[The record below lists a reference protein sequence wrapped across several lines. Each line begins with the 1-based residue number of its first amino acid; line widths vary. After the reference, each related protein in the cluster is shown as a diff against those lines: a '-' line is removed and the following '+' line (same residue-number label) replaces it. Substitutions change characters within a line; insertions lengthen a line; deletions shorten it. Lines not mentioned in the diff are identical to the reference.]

1 MSLTFFIAGIIQG
14 SLADGMHD
22 QDYRARIAEVIRR
35 RFPDACIMDPVALHP
50 NSLDYSDE
58 QARETFFAMIEKARA
73 ADVVIAFVPSC
84 SMGTAVEMWEA
95 RRAGKPVITI
105 SPLTRNWAVRYLSTH
120 VVDSVEELEAVLGE
134 AVFQG

>member
-35 RFPDACIMDPVALHP
+35 RFPDARIVDPVALNP
-50 NSLDYSDE
+50 NSLEYSDDE
-58 QARETFFAMIEKARA
+58 ARETFFAMIEEARA
-73 ADVVIAFVPSC
+73 ADVVISFVPSC

-95 RRAGKPVITI
+95 RRAGKPVIAI
-105 SPLTRNWAVRYLSTH
+105 SPLTRNWAVRYLSTR
-120 VVDSVEELEAVLGE
+120 VVGSIDELDAALAAVVGR
-134 AVFQG
+134 

>member
-1 MSLTFFIAGIIQG
+1 VSLVFFIAGIIQG

-35 RFPDACIMDPVALHP
+35 RFPDARIVDPVALHP

-58 QARETFFAMIEKARA
+58 EARAAFFAMIEEARR

-95 RRAGKPVITI
+95 RRAGKPVIAI
-105 SPLTRNWAVRYLSTH
+105 SPLVNNWAVRYLSTRIVGTMEDLDAALAE
-120 VVDSVEELEAVLGE
+120 VVG
-134 AVFQG
+134 

>member
-22 QDYRARIAEVIRR
+22 QDYRAHIAEVIRR
-35 RFPDACIMDPVALHP
+35 RFPDARIVDPVALNP
-50 NSLDYSDE
+50 NSLEYSDE
-58 QARETFFAMIEKARA
+58 EARATFFAMIEEARA

-95 RRAGKPVITI
+95 RRAGKPVIAI
-105 SPLTRNWAVRYLSTH
+105 SPLTRNWAVRYLSTR
-120 VVDSVEELEAVLGE
+120 VVGSIDELDAALAEVVEI
-134 AVFQG
+134 

>member
-35 RFPDACIMDPVALHP
+35 RFPDARIVDPVALNP
-50 NSLDYSDE
+50 NSLEYSDDE
-58 QARETFFAMIEKARA
+58 ARETFFAMIEEARA

-95 RRAGKPVITI
+95 RRAGKPVIAI
-105 SPLTRNWAVRYLSTH
+105 SPLTRNWAVRYLSTREVGSIDELDTALAE
-120 VVDSVEELEAVLGE
+120 VVGR
-134 AVFQG
+134 

>member
-35 RFPDACIMDPVALHP
+35 RFPDARIVDPVALNP
-50 NSLDYSDE
+50 NSLEYSDDE
-58 QARETFFAMIEKARA
+58 ARETFFAMIEEARA

-95 RRAGKPVITI
+95 RRAGKPVIAI
-105 SPLTRNWAVRYLSTH
+105 SPLTRNWAVRYLSTR
-120 VVDSVEELEAVLGE
+120 VVGSIDELDTALAEVVGR
-134 AVFQG
+134 

>member
-1 MSLTFFIAGIIQG
+1 VSLVFFIAGIIQG

-35 RFPDACIMDPVALHP
+35 RFPDARIVDPVALHP

-58 QARETFFAMIEKARA
+58 EARATFFAMIEEARR

-95 RRAGKPVITI
+95 RRAGKPVIAI
-105 SPLTRNWAVRYLSTH
+105 SPLVNNWAVRYLSTRIVGTMEDLDAALAE
-120 VVDSVEELEAVLGE
+120 VVG
-134 AVFQG
+134 

>member
-35 RFPDACIMDPVALHP
+35 RFPDARIVDPVALNP
-50 NSLDYSDE
+50 NSLQYSDDE
-58 QARETFFAMIEKARA
+58 ARGTFFAMIEEARA

-95 RRAGKPVITI
+95 RRAGKPVIAI
-105 SPLTRNWAVRYLSTH
+105 SPLTRNWAVRYLSTR
-120 VVDSVEELEAVLGE
+120 VVGSIDELDTALAEVVGR
-134 AVFQG
+134 

>member
-1 MSLTFFIAGIIQG
+1 VSLTFFIAGIIQG

-35 RFPDACIMDPVALHP
+35 RFPDARIVDPVALNP
-50 NSLDYSDE
+50 NSLEYSDDE
-58 QARETFFAMIEKARA
+58 ARETFFAMIEEARA

-95 RRAGKPVITI
+95 RRAGKPVIAI
-105 SPLTRNWAVRYLSTH
+105 SPLTRNWAVRYLSTREVGSIDELDTALAE
-120 VVDSVEELEAVLGE
+120 VVGR
-134 AVFQG
+134 

>member
-1 MSLTFFIAGIIQG
+1 MSLVFFIAGIIQG

-35 RFPDACIMDPVALHP
+35 RFPDARIVDPVALHP

-58 QARETFFAMIEKARA
+58 EARAAFFAMIEEARR

-95 RRAGKPVITI
+95 RRAGKPVIAI
-105 SPLTRNWAVRYLSTH
+105 SPLVNNWAVRYLSTRIVGTMEDLDAALAE
-120 VVDSVEELEAVLGE
+120 VVG
-134 AVFQG
+134 

>member
-1 MSLTFFIAGIIQG
+1 MSLVFFIAGIIQG

-35 RFPDACIMDPVALHP
+35 RFPDARIVDPVALHP

-58 QARETFFAMIEKARA
+58 EARATFFAMIEEARR

-95 RRAGKPVITI
+95 RRAGKPVIAI
-105 SPLTRNWAVRYLSTH
+105 SPLVNNWAVRYLSTRIVGTMEDLDAALAE
-120 VVDSVEELEAVLGE
+120 VVG
-134 AVFQG
+134 

>member
-1 MSLTFFIAGIIQG
+1 VSLVFFIAGIIQG

-35 RFPDACIMDPVALHP
+35 RFPDARIVDPVALHP

-58 QARETFFAMIEKARA
+58 EARATFFAMIEEARR

-95 RRAGKPVITI
+95 RRAGKPVIAI
-105 SPLTRNWAVRYLSTH
+105 SPLVNNWAVRYLSTRI
-120 VVDSVEELEAVLGE
+120 VGTMEDLDAVLAEVVG
-134 AVFQG
+134 

>member
-1 MSLTFFIAGIIQG
+1 MGLTFFIAGIIQG
-14 SLADGMHD
+14 SLPDGMHD

-35 RFPDACIMDPVALHP
+35 RFPDARIVDPVVLNP

-58 QARETFFAMIEKARA
+58 QARDTFFAMIEEARA

-95 RRAGKPVITI
+95 RRAGKTVITI
-105 SPLTRNWAVRYLSTH
+105 SPLAKNWVVRYLSTR
-120 VVDSVEELEAVLGE
+120 VVASLDGLDTALAEVG
-134 AVFQG
+134 G

>member
-1 MSLTFFIAGIIQG
+1 VSLVFFIAGIIQG

-35 RFPDACIMDPVALHP
+35 RFPDARIVDPVGLHP

-58 QARETFFAMIEKARA
+58 EARATFFAMIEEARR

-95 RRAGKPVITI
+95 RRAGKPVIAI
-105 SPLTRNWAVRYLSTH
+105 SPLVNNWAVRYLSTRIVGTMEDLDAALAE
-120 VVDSVEELEAVLGE
+120 VVG
-134 AVFQG
+134 

>member
-1 MSLTFFIAGIIQG
+1 MSLVFFIAGIIQG

-35 RFPDACIMDPVALHP
+35 RFPDARIVDPVALHP

-58 QARETFFAMIEKARA
+58 EARATFFAMIEEARR

-95 RRAGKPVITI
+95 RRAGKPVIAI
-105 SPLTRNWAVRYLSTH
+105 SPLVNNWAVRYLSTRI
-120 VVDSVEELEAVLGE
+120 VGTMEDLDAVLAEVVG
-134 AVFQG
+134 

>member
-1 MSLTFFIAGIIQG
+1 MSLVFFIAGIIQG

-35 RFPDACIMDPVALHP
+35 RFPDARIVDPVALHP

-58 QARETFFAMIEKARA
+58 EARATFFAMIEEARR

-95 RRAGKPVITI
+95 RRAGKPVIAI
-105 SPLTRNWAVRYLSTH
+105 SPLVNNWAVRYLSTRIVATMEDLDAALAE
-120 VVDSVEELEAVLGE
+120 VVG
-134 AVFQG
+134 